1 MKKLA
6 LLLTVFVL
14 FIVIGCEKSEVLTP
28 FSKDNFTTSK
38 ETPPITS
45 TPGTGLD
52 TFMIHVFRD
61 YGSPCTVA
69 QNAPAEVGIGIDWFF
84 LGEFTTIGVFAWDF
98 DEFIVC
104 EDSIHFVGHELFI
117 YVNDG
122 NGKVE
127 DFWITELN
135 GSAPYTVDTIFRSQ
149 LFPNS
154 AGYQNDTVKLGYK
167 IYNYSQDLKLSVDS
181 ILVIRP
187 SLDS

>member
-1 MKKLA
+1 MKKFA
-6 LLLTVFVL
+6 LLLSL
-14 FIVIGCEKSEVLTP
+14 FLLLAVGCEKEHLATP
-28 FSKDNFTTSK
+28 FPKTT
-38 ETPPITS
+38 ITFQDS
-45 TPGTGLD
+45 TVTTQPTPGPGLD

-69 QNAPAEVGIGIDWFF
+69 QNTPAEVGIGIDWFF

-104 EDSIHFVGHELFI
+104 EDSIHFVGNELFI

-135 GSAPYTVDTIFRSQ
+135 GSAPYTVDTIFRTQ

-154 AGYQNDTVKLGYK
+154 VGYQSDTTRLGYK
-167 IYNYSQDLKLSVDS
+167 IYNYGQDLKLSVDS

-187 SLDS
+187 SLSS